1 MKKQRSTAQLAA
13 TWEVVAHTKDHPSA
27 EEVLRRVR
35 HRLPRVSLGTVYR
48 NLDKLRGLGRLQVL
62 RFEGGVARYDATVEE
77 HDHFVCDGCG
87 KVMDLMRPVRG
98 CDITAVEQ
106 DGFVVRSQCTTL
118 YGACPDC
125 AKSKQPPEAAE
136 LSSQRA

>member
-1 MKKQRSTAQLAA
+1 MKKQRRTPQLTA
-13 TWEVVAHTKDHPSA
+13 TWEVLAQAQDHPSA
-27 EEVLRRVR
+27 EEVLCRVR

-48 NLDKLRGLGRLQVL
+48 NLDKLRGLGRAQVL

-87 KVMDLMRPVRG
+87 KVMDLMRPSRG
-98 CDITAVEQ
+98 FDVTAMEQ
-106 DGFVVRSQCTTL
+106 DGFVIRSQSTTL

-125 AKSKQPPEAAE
+125 VKSMQRPGAAE
-136 LSSQRA
+136 PYSKRA